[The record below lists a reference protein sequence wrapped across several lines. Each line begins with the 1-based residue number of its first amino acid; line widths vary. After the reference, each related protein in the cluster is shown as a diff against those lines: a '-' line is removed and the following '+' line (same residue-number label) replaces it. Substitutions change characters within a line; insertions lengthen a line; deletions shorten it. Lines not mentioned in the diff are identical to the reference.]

1 MNLEQKTRL
10 YQQINATLAL
20 LEFAA
25 ESKDTAEA
33 DRLQRRLQALME
45 KAE

>member
-1 MNLEQKTRL
+1 MNLEQKTHL

-25 ESKDTAEA
+25 ESKDFAET